1 MKTVVT
7 GGAGFIGSNLARA
20 LVDQGREVVIGD
32 DFSRGNRL
40 NLSDLGIQAEC
51 QEVDLRDFTQAL
63 ELTQGAETVFH
74 LAARVG
80 SLDWLHGSEMAELE
94 ALQTNLLIDTNTFRA
109 CIQNRVEKIIYA
121 SSVSVYPIH
130 IQNQPNITFSES
142 DLELNSLTSCTQGTQ
157 PTTVT
162 ADYRL
167 PTVNPEGGYGWAK
180 LLGEIQLSWV
190 KDIEIGIA
198 RIFNI
203 YGENG
208 ELGKSSHVV
217 LSLIRKAIRYP
228 SERFIVW
235 GDGKQSRD
243 FLYVSDV
250 ADALL
255 KLEEKASNPPAV
267 VNVGSDKAVSIG
279 ELAEKIVRLSA
290 KNMEIEYDTGKPVGP
305 TSRTANI
312 ARARARLDWQPK
324 VSLEEGLKRT
334 YAWAEKRL
342 QQR

>member
-20 LVDQGREVVIGD
+20 LLDQGREVVIAD

-40 NLSDLGIQAEC
+40 NLSDLGIQADC
-51 QEVDLRDFTQAL
+51 LEVDLRDFAQAL
-63 ELTQGAETVFH
+63 EVIRGAETVFH

-80 SLDWLHGSEMAELE
+80 SLDWLHGSDMAELE

-109 CIQNRVEKIIYA
+109 CIQNKVRKVIYA

-130 IQNQPNITFSES
+130 LQNRHDVVFAEDDCP
-142 DLELNSLTSCTQGTQ
+142 
-157 PTTVT
+157 VT
-162 ADYRL
+162 AKGCEV
-167 PTVNPEGGYGWAK
+167 PIINPEGGYGWSK
-180 LLGEIQLSWV
+180 LLGEIQLSWM

-198 RIFNI
+198 RIFNV

-228 SERFIVW
+228 SEEFIVW

-243 FLYVSDV
+243 FIYVADI
-250 ADALL
+250 ADALI
-255 KLEEKASNPPAV
+255 KLEEMASNPPVV
-267 VNVGSDKAVSIG
+267 VNLGGDKAIPIG
-279 ELAEKIVRLSA
+279 ELAEKIAGISG
-290 KNMEIEYDTGKPVGP
+290 KDMEIKYDTSRPMGP
-305 TSRTANI
+305 TSRTADI
-312 ARARARLDWQPK
+312 TRARSLLDWQPA
-324 VSLEEGLKRT
+324 VNLEEGLKRT
-334 YAWAEKRL
+334 YAWMVQRL